1 MAQEEEDDPNH
12 VWISLDESRKHQN
25 WELLECINWQNMCT
39 AIYEIISKPAIIRPS
54 LLLIDGHIIFNY
66 LPLSNIFHRKYFI
79 RTYNKSMILERRLK
93 RNYIPADPP
102 GYYDQYVWPM
112 YLKNL
117 EKISFQ
123 KDIQYI
129 DGSLSID
136 HIYKQIIDDLDKF
149 IQIIMYAPQILVLK
163 DTMQRESGPKVQL
176 ENVKAAKAIA
186 DVIRTSL
193 GPRAM
198 LKMLMNP
205 MGSIVMTNDGNAI
218 LREIT
223 VKHPAAKTM
232 IEISRTQDEEVG
244 DGTTSVIILAGEFL
258 ALAQQFL
265 EQKIHPTIIVSA
277 YRQAL
282 DDALIALKEKIA
294 IAIDV
299 KNDAKVL
306 ELIQSCIGTK
316 ILGKLGDFACKLAL
330 NAVRTVLV
338 EKNGRK
344 EIEVKKYIRIEK
356 IPGAS
361 IEESCVLDGI
371 LLNKDVLHPNMR
383 REIENPRILLLDCGL
398 EYKKGESQ
406 TEIEIT
412 KEEDFA
418 RLLEIEEEYI
428 KKICDDIIRFKPDL
442 VITEKGVSDL
452 AIHYMT
458 KANISVLR
466 RVKKQDNNRI
476 ARATGA
482 TVVFRT
488 EEIREEDIGT
498 GYPKACTLLLR
509 GASKDMLNE
518 IERNLQDA
526 MYVARNILLDPYV
539 LPGGGAVE
547 MAVGKILNE
556 KAKSI
561 KSVHQWPYRVVAKA
575 LEVIPRTLIQNCG
588 GDTIRTLTQ
597 LRAKHSSVE
606 NKTWG
611 IDGEK
616 GVLAD
621 MTQLGVWEPLV
632 VKTQAYK
639 TAIET
644 AILLLRIDEIVSG
657 SKKRETLESEKRADQ
672 AAAAA
677 AAPTEESMKDD

>member
-1 MAQEEEDDPNH
+1 MIFFSVEDT
-12 VWISLDESRKHQN
+12 V
-25 WELLECINWQNMCT
+25 
-39 AIYEIISKPAIIRPS
+39 
-54 LLLIDGHIIFNY
+54 
-66 LPLSNIFHRKYFI
+66 
-79 RTYNKSMILERRLK
+79 
-93 RNYIPADPP
+93 
-102 GYYDQYVWPM
+102 
-112 YLKNL
+112 
-117 EKISFQ
+117 
-123 KDIQYI
+123 
-129 DGSLSID
+129 
-136 HIYKQIIDDLDKF
+136 
-149 IQIIMYAPQILVLK
+149 
-163 DTMQRESGPKVQL
+163 QRESGRKVQL

-244 DGTTSVIILAGEFL
+244 DGTTSVIVLAGEFL
-258 ALAQQFL
+258 ALAQPFL
-265 EQKIHPTIIVSA
+265 EQNIHPTVIVSA

-282 DDALIALKEKIA
+282 DDILVILKEKIA

-330 NAVRTVLV
+330 DAVRTVFV

-344 EIEVKKYIRIEK
+344 EIDVKKYARIEK

-418 RLLEIEEEYI
+418 RLLQIEEEYI

-458 KANISVLR
+458 KANITVLR

-498 GYPKACTLLLR
+498 GCGLFEVRKIGDEYFSYLIKCKDPKACTILLR

-526 MYVARNILLDPYV
+526 MYVARNILLDSYI

-547 MAVGKILNE
+547 MAVGKLLNE

-597 LRAKHSSVE
+597 LRAKHASGD

-616 GVLAD
+616 GILAD

-632 VKTQAYK
+632 VKAQAYK
-639 TAIET
+639 TAIEVSVEQKKIFLLSLSCQ
-644 AILLLRIDEIVSG
+644 ILFFINFYR
-657 SKKRETLESEKRADQ
+657 RQ
-672 AAAAA
+672 FYCY
-677 AAPTEESMKDD
+677 ESMILYPVRKNVKHWKMKNVPINRLLHRLKNQ

>member
-1 MAQEEEDDPNH
+1 
-12 VWISLDESRKHQN
+12 
-25 WELLECINWQNMCT
+25 
-39 AIYEIISKPAIIRPS
+39 
-54 LLLIDGHIIFNY
+54 
-66 LPLSNIFHRKYFI
+66 
-79 RTYNKSMILERRLK
+79 
-93 RNYIPADPP
+93 
-102 GYYDQYVWPM
+102 
-112 YLKNL
+112 
-117 EKISFQ
+117 
-123 KDIQYI
+123 
-129 DGSLSID
+129 
-136 HIYKQIIDDLDKF
+136 
-149 IQIIMYAPQILVLK
+149 MYAPQILVLK
-163 DTMQRESGPKVQL
+163 DTTQRESGRKVQL

-244 DGTTSVIILAGEFL
+244 DGTTSVIVLAGEFL
-258 ALAQQFL
+258 ALAQPFL
-265 EQKIHPTIIVSA
+265 EQNIHPTVIVSA

-282 DDALIALKEKIA
+282 DDLLIFLKEKIA
-294 IAIDV
+294 IEIDV

-330 NAVRTVLV
+330 NAVRTVFV
-338 EKNGRK
+338 ENNGRK
-344 EIEVKKYIRIEK
+344 EIDVKKYVRIEK

-361 IEESCVLDGI
+361 VEESCVLDGV

-418 RLLEIEEEYI
+418 RLLQIEEEFI

-458 KANISVLR
+458 KANITVLR

-498 GYPKACTLLLR
+498 GCGLFEVRKIGDEYFSYLIKCKDPKACTLLLR

-526 MYVARNILLDPYV
+526 MYVARNILLDAYV

-547 MAVGKILNE
+547 MAVGKLLNE

-597 LRAKHSSVE
+597 LRAKHASGE

-616 GVLAD
+616 GVLVD
-621 MTQLGVWEPLV
+621 MAQLGVWEPLV

-639 TAIET
+639 TAIEVGT

-657 SKKRETLESEKRADQ
+657 SKKRETLESEKRADLQ
-672 AAAAA
+672 A
-677 AAPTEESMKDD
+677 AAPTEESIKDE